1 MRKFFVV
8 FWAMVFGPSL
18 VFADGNSAT
27 EPPVYEVNQAEVA
40 PVIDGVVSPG
50 EWDSAAAAAG
60 DWVNLRAH
68 TPDSHNLRFQAMWDD
83 QALYLLLQTDYAEF
97 TDPRLENDP
106 DPDEI
111 FELEEV
117 GITNPDF
124 GGRTYNPNFYID
136 PNTDNEWS
144 GLDKVHP
151 SIDGY
156 QIAWDIHEGFSSR
169 RPTEV
174 EEGADPQ
181 RLRDP
186 LDENGV
192 QVNDYFSGLFLEG
205 HANSAFGNQGLWDRS
220 VPEELAGAL
229 YDFRDV
235 VLPGLVF
242 AQNAS
247 NADVNGTGMGGAV
260 SEWSI
265 SWDTFNATNPNRL
278 VTEAEAEARPEFI
291 EDTREFI
298 MVPDPEF
305 PDETIEIENP
315 DFGMMVEN
323 NGQISGTPAYIGD
336 AGTPDQRFNLTEG
349 NEDVYIDSGLYAVDG
364 PEPGDTWSF
373 ETSVITPDTQVNF
386 LPSWS
391 EPLNGDDSRSSFSPW
406 GANGHGRLVFV
417 GGEEEICVIPVDGLV
432 ADLDGNGEV
441 AFNDFLILS
450 GNYGAMDVSYEEGDI
465 DCDGEVGF
473 TDFLALSGN
482 FGATSGAAAAV
493 PEPSSAMLLLFG
505 LAGFVLRRRRR

>member
-8 FWAMVFGPSL
+8 CSIVMMSAGS

-27 EPPVYEVNQAEVA
+27 EPPVYQVNLTDTP

-50 EWDSAAAAAG
+50 EWDAAAPAAG

-68 TPDSHNLRFQAMWDD
+68 TPDSHNLRFQVMWDD
-83 QALYLLLQTDYAEF
+83 QAIYLLLQTDYADF
-97 TDPRLENDP
+97 TDARLENDP
-106 DPDEI
+106 DPDEV

-117 GITNPDF
+117 GIADPNF
-124 GGRTYNPNFYID
+124 GGQTYNPNFYFD

-144 GLDKVHP
+144 GLDTAHP

-156 QIAWDIHEGFSSR
+156 QIAWDIHPGFSSR
-169 RPTEV
+169 RPTPV
-174 EEGADPQ
+174 EEGSDPQ

-186 LDENGV
+186 LDENGA
-192 QVNDYFSGLFLEG
+192 QVNDYFSGLFLEA
-205 HANSAFGNQGLWDRS
+205 HANNAFGNQGQWDRT
-220 VPEELAGAL
+220 VPDDLAGL

-247 NADVNGTGMGGAV
+247 REDVNGTGTPGAV

-265 SWDTFNATNPNRL
+265 TWDTFNATNPNRL
-278 VTEAEAEARPEFI
+278 VTEAEAELRPEFV

-305 PDETIEIENP
+305 PEDMIEIENP

-323 NGQISGTPAYIGD
+323 NGQIPGTPAYIGD
-336 AGTPDQRFNLTEG
+336 AGTPDQRFKLTEG

-364 PEPGDTWSF
+364 PEPGDTWAF
-373 ETSVITPDTQVNF
+373 EISAITPDTQDNF

-391 EPLNGDDSRSSFSPW
+391 EPLGGDDTRSSFAPW
-406 GANGHGRLVFV
+406 GTNGHGRLVFV
-417 GGEEEICVIPVDGLV
+417 GGEICVVPEGGLV
-432 ADLDGNGEV
+432 GDLDGNGEV

-450 GNYGAMDVSYEEGDI
+450 GNYGATDVSYAEGDI
-465 DCDGEVGF
+465 DCNGEVGF

-482 FGATSGAAAAV
+482 FGSTAAAAAAV
-493 PEPSSAMLLLFG
+493 PEPSSSLLLLFG
-505 LAGFVLRRRRR
+505 LAGFAVRRRRR